1 MRSGQAGKRFEEG
14 IMMRCLKRRPGER
27 GPGDVRRTRILAG
40 LLVMSATSPLAAQDD
55 YLRALES
62 EATKIAPAEEVSA
75 EPAARPAAVTQ
86 APAEATGVTREQFES
101 LLQDK
106 YRGTFVFYRQ
116 LQPHTQEEIFSE
128 FEGGV
133 PIAELR
139 DKIVVR
145 YLQR

>member
-1 MRSGQAGKRFEEG
+1 
-14 IMMRCLKRRPGER
+14 MMRCLERRPGER

-62 EATKIAPAEEVSA
+62 EATKIAPAEEVPA
-75 EPAARPAAVTQ
+75 QPAARPAAVTQ
-86 APAEATGVTREQFES
+86 APPAGAGVTREQFES

-106 YRGTFVFYRQ
+106 YRGTYVFYRQ
-116 LQPHTQEEIFSE
+116 LQPHTQEEIFAE

-139 DKIVVR
+139 DKIVDR

>member
-1 MRSGQAGKRFEEG
+1 
-14 IMMRCLKRRPGER
+14 MMRCLERRPGER

-62 EATKIAPAEEVSA
+62 EATKIAPAEEV
-75 EPAARPAAVTQ
+75 PAQPAAVTQ
-86 APAEATGVTREQFES
+86 VPAAGAGVTREQFES

-106 YRGTFVFYRQ
+106 YRGTYVFYRQ
-116 LQPHTQEEIFSE
+116 LQPHTQEEIFAE

-139 DKIVVR
+139 DKIVDR